1 MTQMILKSLTT
12 STIEILKCSLVPHFP
27 RPTTHSTSM
36 STLHVHVQSYLV
48 SLLTDSQNIV
58 RRSLVENGLAQLCVF
73 FGRQKANDVVL
84 SHLITFLNDKNDWQL
99 RAAFYSGIAGVNAFV
114 GSQAASMLKPLLLQ
128 GLGDSEDAVISTAI
142 KALTDMT
149 GAGECGESSVA
160 PCTFFYRRHGTVTR
174 HVRSRPLLV
183 IFFLLYRPR
192 SKTVDSRADGGSCPF
207 PVPSKHLVRIANMCY
222 NRYQVS

>member
-1 MTQMILKSLTT
+1 MHRLLHDANN
-12 STIEILKCSLVPHFP
+12 IEIADHLYYRNFEMFIGSSHP
-27 RPTTHSTSM
+27 RPTAHSTSM

-149 GAGECGESSVA
+149 GAGECRE
-160 PCTFFYRRHGTVTR
+160 
-174 HVRSRPLLV
+174 
-183 IFFLLYRPR
+183 
-192 SKTVDSRADGGSCPF
+192 
-207 PVPSKHLVRIANMCY
+207 
-222 NRYQVS
+222 

>member
-1 MTQMILKSLTT
+1 MQA
-12 STIEILKCSLVPHFP
+12 
-27 RPTTHSTSM
+27 
-36 STLHVHVQSYLV
+36 YLV
-48 SLLTDSQNIV
+48 SLLTDSENIV
-58 RRSLVENGLAQLCVF
+58 RRSLVENGLAKLCVF

-149 GAGECGESSVA
+149 GAGETE
-160 PCTFFYRRHGTVTR
+160 HE
-174 HVRSRPLLV
+174 
-183 IFFLLYRPR
+183 
-192 SKTVDSRADGGSCPF
+192 
-207 PVPSKHLVRIANMCY
+207 
-222 NRYQVS
+222 